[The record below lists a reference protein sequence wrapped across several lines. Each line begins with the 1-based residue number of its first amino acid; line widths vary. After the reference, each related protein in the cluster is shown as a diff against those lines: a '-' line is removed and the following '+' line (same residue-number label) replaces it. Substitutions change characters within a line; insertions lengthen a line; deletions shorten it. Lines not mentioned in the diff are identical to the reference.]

1 MKRDLHFVSAIGPAT
16 RDQLEQLAVAH
27 DRMWDRKTWGRRIV
41 FGVGFSGLTLLT
53 GAVLVHQ
60 FNATSQAISGH
71 HWWDSGPALNGVMVG
86 FVQVVVCLLAI
97 YQWDRLI
104 RPISRPVNPY
114 RPIDVAPAELEAD
127 ERNAACPAALAYLDA
142 IRHQR
147 RSIVPHDL
155 DVLAMVRQ
163 QQQSH
168 EGA

>member
-41 FGVGFSGLTLLT
+41 FDVGFSGLTLLT
-53 GAVLVHQ
+53 AAVLVH
-60 FNATSQAISGH
+60 
-71 HWWDSGPALNGVMVG
+71 HWWDRGPALNDVICG
-86 FVQVVVCLLAI
+86 FVQVVVYLLAI

-114 RPIDVAPAELEAD
+114 RPFDVAPADLEAD
-127 ERNAACPAALAYLDA
+127 ESNAACPAALAYLDA

-163 QQQSH
+163 QQQS
-168 EGA
+168 EAAPAQEVE